1 MDETEKSVQSKVHF
15 RTALTDSLLAR
26 QDFSRVG
33 KHGGLFVYLFFVRSR
48 SCFLSR
54 LPEAALPAVICSGR
68 FSLFSG
74 LVPHSLID
82 PPGRPPHPGSV
93 LQITPKAREALFF
106 SRTESLF
113 WQSFFSAISGTER
126 ERVFIL
132 SKPPRHEQALLRQ
145 CGCGECKNP
154 GNSCRAI
161 EIAADF
167 AGLRR
172 ERALSVGKRRQ
183 GTGSGG
189 GCLQPST
196 LSTGM
201 GRPRPT

>member
-1 MDETEKSVQSKVHF
+1 MQRVDETEKSVQPKVHF

-82 PPGRPPHPGSV
+82 PPGRPPHPGSE

-126 ERVFIL
+126 GVQ
-132 SKPPRHEQALLRQ
+132 PPRHEQALLRQ
-145 CGCGECKNP
+145 CGECKNP

>member
-1 MDETEKSVQSKVHF
+1 MQRVDETGKSVQPKVHF

-48 SCFLSR
+48 SCFLPR

-82 PPGRPPHPGSV
+82 PPGRPPPPRFRAPNYG
-93 LQITPKAREALFF
+93 PKHVKLFF
-106 SRTESLF
+106 SPRTEGLF

-126 ERVFIL
+126 GVRPLQTSSPRASPPATVWRVRNPRQGIL
-132 SKPPRHEQALLRQ
+132 AGQSKLPQISPACEGREPCLL
-145 CGCGECKNP
+145 
-154 GNSCRAI
+154 
-161 EIAADF
+161 
-167 AGLRR
+167 
-172 ERALSVGKRRQ
+172 VRQ